1 MIRRGSKV
9 VIADYDP
16 EHLVFRRTLGRGASG
31 SVSLF
36 YDKFLKKYVAVKSI
50 SVVSKSSR
58 DQIFQEDYCLK
69 VSHDSEYIVRCEGS
83 FIRDNYMNIVL
94 EYMDEGSLDHHYSPG
109 NPIPDR
115 VLRCIA
121 WQLVASLIELR
132 RAEIIHRDIK
142 PANILLHSSGLVKLS
157 DFGIS
162 KSEFR
167 ECKTFVGTLKYMS
180 PERLLSEEYTCR
192 CDYWSMAMVIMEAA
206 LGCYPLHRESSSV
219 DLETEITHHSFDDVY
234 KQLNPEL
241 VYFLQDWLR
250 EERMRTLP
258 EIKIKDKWLHVDG
271 APLTKERSMSIISEW
286 LRSQHNPAVSL

>member
-1 MIRRGSKV
+1 MNRKKFLSPLRLSENQYRESYKFDLNMIRRGSKV

-219 DLETEITHHSFDDVY
+219 DVRAWERVNRSW
-234 KQLNPEL
+234 KQKLHTIASMMYIVNHL
-241 VYFLQDWLR
+241 VSYN
-250 EERMRTLP
+250 
-258 EIKIKDKWLHVDG
+258 K
-271 APLTKERSMSIISEW
+271 
-286 LRSQHNPAVSL
+286 